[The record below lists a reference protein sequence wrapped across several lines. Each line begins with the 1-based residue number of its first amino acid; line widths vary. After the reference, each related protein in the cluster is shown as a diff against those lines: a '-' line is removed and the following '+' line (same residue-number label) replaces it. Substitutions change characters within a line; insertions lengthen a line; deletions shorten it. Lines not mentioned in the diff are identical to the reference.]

1 MRWRHRRDPLP
12 ADLVVAWRAF
22 LDCAAVIE
30 GGRRMLLGTM
40 PVGRVEP
47 TPVGLGVDAMA
58 AALDDAEEWMEAWHV
73 EALADDWQDCRDAM
87 AEARAN
93 LDEVRAVAAET
104 DELEELQ
111 EAVGEVVAPLDAFA
125 DAEQTWRRTW
135 QIPRDA

>member
-1 MRWRHRRDPLP
+1 MRWRRRKPDLP
-12 ADLVVAWRAF
+12 DDLQPAWRAF
-22 LDCAAVIE
+22 LDCAQVIE
-30 GGRRMLLGTM
+30 GGRRTLLGTM
-40 PVGRVEP
+40 PVGRVEH

-58 AALDDAEEWMEAWHV
+58 QALDDAAGWMDDWHV
-73 EALADDWQDCRDAM
+73 EQVAEDWQDCRDAM
-87 AEARAN
+87 AEARGN

-135 QIPRDA
+135 RIPR

>member
-1 MRWRHRRDPLP
+1 MPLRRRREPLP
-12 ADLVVAWRAF
+12 EALVPAWQAF

-30 GGRRMLLGTM
+30 GGRRTLLGTM

-58 AALDDAEEWMEAWHV
+58 AALDDAEGWM
-73 EALADDWQDCRDAM
+73 DDWRVAGLEPDWDDCRAAM

-111 EAVGEVVAPLDAFA
+111 EAVAEVVAPLDAFA
-125 DAEQTWRRTW
+125 DAERTWRRAW
-135 QIPRDA
+135 RIPRDR